1 MKQGLSR
8 RAFLVRLTSAG
19 SLLLPA
25 LNRRLAAASRPAPGP
40 HPTPRPGIT
49 SEKVL
54 TKEQLAETPKLIE
67 LFDQV
72 REIPEVVDGIRC
84 QCGCADLPGNYSLL
98 SCYEGDAMARHCPI
112 CQGEARMA
120 YRLHKDRKSLDE
132 IRASIDSRYG

>member
-1 MKQGLSR
+1 MEQGLSR
-8 RAFLVRLTSAG
+8 RSFLARLSATVG
-19 SLLLPA
+19 VLLPS
-25 LNRRLAAASRPAPGP
+25 LSRLAAARRAPGP
-40 HPTPRPGIT
+40 HPTPRPGVT

-72 REIPEVVDGIRC
+72 REIPQIVDGIRC